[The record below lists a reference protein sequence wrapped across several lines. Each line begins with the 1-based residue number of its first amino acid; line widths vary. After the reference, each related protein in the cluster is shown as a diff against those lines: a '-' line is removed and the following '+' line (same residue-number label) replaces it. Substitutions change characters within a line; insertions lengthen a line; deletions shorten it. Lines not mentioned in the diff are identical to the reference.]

1 MQSLYPS
8 PKATYKSVPE
18 ALYKIVRHEGIRRP
32 FRGVSVTLIGA
43 GPAHAFYFSIY
54 EKVKRSIS
62 GTETGGQ
69 SPVAQSN
76 LIFVNLFLLFSVFNS
91 F

>member
-1 MQSLYPS
+1 MQILYPS

-18 ALYKIVRHEGIRRP
+18 ALFKIVRHEGIKRP
-32 FRGVSVTLIGA
+32 FRGVSVMLIGA

-69 SPVAQSN
+69 SPIAQSN
-76 LIFVNLFLLFSVFNS
+76 YSFLFYYIWFSALINV
-91 F
+91 